1 MQVVNSYTFDE
12 LAKDTSGIMIE
23 TQDGVCLTIRIVDG
37 KTLIL
42 FPYGNY
48 LATPESVGH
57 LSSGVLVLPRNKPN
71 RGNSPREN
79 ASAN

>member
-1 MQVVNSYTFDE
+1 MLTLSSYTLEE

-23 TQDGVCLTIRIVDG
+23 TQEGVCLTIRIVDG

-48 LATPESVGH
+48 LATPETVGH
-57 LSSGVLVLPRNKPN
+57 LSAGILVLPKERRPD
-71 RGNSPREN
+71 RIEGLIG
-79 ASAN
+79 